1 MKALFVLVGVAW
13 LAISSSLGEAASGEF
28 QKIDAE
34 LIGRAVIMQ
43 LPDGVRRVAY
53 AFSMRKEFGKP
64 APLPICGEARAT

>member
-43 LPDGVRRVAY
+43 LPDGVRRVRVR
-53 AFSMRKEFGKP
+53 F
-64 APLPICGEARAT
+64 LN